1 MRTRRK
7 DDEIQFNSLSCVR
20 VQWSNIKLFNDLMS
34 NTEESVLS
42 ATVVCGIFETD
53 D

>member
-1 MRTRRK
+1 
-7 DDEIQFNSLSCVR
+7 
-20 VQWSNIKLFNDLMS
+20 MS

-53 D
+53 DWWSDEQH